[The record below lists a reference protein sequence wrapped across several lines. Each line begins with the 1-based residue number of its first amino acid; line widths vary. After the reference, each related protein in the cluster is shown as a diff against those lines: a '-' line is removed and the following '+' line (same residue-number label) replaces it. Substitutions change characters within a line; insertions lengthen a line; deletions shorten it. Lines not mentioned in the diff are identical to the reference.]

1 MKTILLFS
9 IPPLM
14 GAVIG
19 FITNVIA
26 IKMLFRPLK
35 EIRVFGVR
43 LPFTPGILPR
53 QRHKLANSIGA
64 MVERELLTPEIIR
77 NRLQREE
84 VKGGIKNS
92 VSRYTEKILSKPLG
106 EMLDAAPVS
115 PFQDFAL
122 SLFQGFL
129 SSPACDDLLEALSEA
144 LTEGL
149 FSGDLP
155 NRSFS
160 EIAGPEQGAKI
171 MSLAE
176 QFAAEGIAGGAEKI
190 SAGLVP
196 AMEQAYPRGT
206 DMVIRFL
213 KRRDIQEQMEDQGRV
228 FLGNVIL
235 KLNVF
240 QRLFISTAQY
250 DKTLHERM
258 PEIVDDLIGRLEE
271 LLTGEETR
279 GKILRWGQESIRQI
293 LSDRKSAGRFARFVA
308 TALSG
313 WMDKP
318 LGLFLHSRGAGEVQ
332 AFIRG
337 VLGGVKHAISLKGGS
352 VAGAEGGTDA
362 AGVSPASVSSLF
374 GSLRDRLREK
384 YGNEP
389 LARLLTLEGE
399 KKDALDSLL
408 RDQILRVADEQIGA
422 ALRTINV
429 RDMVAERI
437 DSLDMIRVERIILD
451 VMANQ
456 LKWIDIFG
464 AILGF
469 LIGLSQTFFAWLFR

>member
-1 MKTILLFS
+1 MRTILLFS
-9 IPPLM
+9 IPPLT

-19 FITNVIA
+19 FITNVVA

-35 EIRVFGVR
+35 EIRVLGVR

-53 QRHKLANSIGA
+53 QRHKLADSIGR

-77 NRLQREE
+77 DRLQRDE
-84 VKGGIKNS
+84 VREGVKKS
-92 VSRYTEKILSKPLG
+92 VSRYTEKILERPLG
-106 EMLDAAPVS
+106 EILGAAPAA

-122 SLFQGFL
+122 SLLQGFL
-129 SSPACDDLLEALSEA
+129 TSPACDELLEALSGA

-155 NRSFS
+155 NRSFN
-160 EIAGPEQGAKI
+160 EIAGPEQGEKV

-176 QFAAEGIAGGAEKI
+176 QLAAEGIAGGAEKI

-196 AMEQAYPRGT
+196 AMEQVYPRGT

-213 KRRDIQEQMEDQGRV
+213 SRRDIREQLEDQGRV

-250 DKTLHERM
+250 DRTLHERM
-258 PEIVDDLIGRLEE
+258 PEIIDDLIGRLEA
-271 LLTGEETR
+271 LLAGEETR
-279 GKILRWGQESIRQI
+279 RKILRWGQESIRQI
-293 LSDRKSAGRFARFVA
+293 LSDRKSAGRFARLV
-308 TALSG
+308 TALLAG

-318 LGLFLHSRGAGEVQ
+318 LGLLLYNRGAGEIQ

-337 VLGGVKHAISLKGGS
+337 ILGNLKNAIPLRDGP
-352 VAGAEGGTDA
+352 GAEKGPA
-362 AGVSPASVSSLF
+362 ASGVSAIFRV
-374 GSLRDRLREK
+374 LRDRVRAKHGDES
-384 YGNEP
+384 
-389 LARLLTLEGE
+389 LARFLVLEGE

-408 RDQILRVADEQIGA
+408 CDQILRIAGEQAGA
-422 ALRTINV
+422 ALEAINV

-437 DSLDMIRVERIILD
+437 NSLDMIRVERIILD

-456 LKWIDIFG
+456 LKWIDVFG

-469 LIGLSQTFFAWLFR
+469 LIGLSQTIFTWLFR